1 MSIAEI
7 HNRPGHLIRR
17 CQQIAVGLFL
27 DRCAEFDLTPVQ
39 YAVLRT
45 VHVQPGVDQIT
56 VAGLAALDRSN
67 MARICVGLEG
77 RGLLR
82 RLPDPADRRARRLS
96 LTSEGEAL
104 LQRAD
109 PEVERVQDELL
120 SPLRPD
126 ERTAFLSALR
136 AIVEAHNEHSRAP
149 QRKLEYA
156 DGAA

>member
-7 HNRPGHLIRR
+7 HERPGHLIRR

-45 VHVQPGVDQIT
+45 VHAQPGVDQIT

-67 MARICVGLEG
+67 MARICAGLED
-77 RGLLR
+77 RGLLC
-82 RLPDPADRRARRLS
+82 RLPDPNDRRARRLS
-96 LTSEGEAL
+96 LTPEGEAL
-104 LQRAD
+104 LHRAE
-109 PEVERVQDELL
+109 PEVERVQEELL
-120 SPLRPD
+120 SPLRQA
-126 ERTAFLSALR
+126 ERKAFLSALN

-149 QRKLEYA
+149 QRKPEYA
-156 DGAA
+156 GDAA